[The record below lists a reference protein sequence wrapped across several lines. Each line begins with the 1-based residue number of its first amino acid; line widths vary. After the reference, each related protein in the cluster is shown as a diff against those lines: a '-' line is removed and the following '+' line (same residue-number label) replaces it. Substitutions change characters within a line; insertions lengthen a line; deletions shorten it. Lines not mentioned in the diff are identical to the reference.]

1 MRMNSEAM
9 EWAEKELSKY
19 DIKVDLNKLDFFKTQ
34 SAVYYLNPCQKIIME
49 YYGSF
54 IAQTQLGAYVMQEKD
69 SGLQILERPF
79 EYITIDRTWNNGADA
94 VYIRYYGTYGKHI
107 QNKRKRY
114 LKIYRSNKGE
124 YINLLQRRIYLKDL
138 PLAKKLFSV
147 EINLMLE
154 EEKKDRQK
162 KNKIMLTKKYIRA
175 IKEQD
180 FWLGRKIL
188 HLLIDKTVTLYLDDT
203 SWKLEMICQDL
214 GLDIRYPS
222 NGNYVK
228 VYL

>member
-1 MRMNSEAM
+1 MKIKDM
-9 EWAEKELSKY
+9 EWAESELSNY
-19 DIKVDLNKLDFFKTQ
+19 NIKVDLNKLEFSKTQ

-54 IAQTQLGAYVMQEKD
+54 IAQTQLGAYIMQEKD
-69 SGLQILERPF
+69 CGLQILERPF
-79 EYITIDRTWNNGADA
+79 NYITIDRTWNNGSDA
-94 VYIRYYGTYGKHI
+94 VYIEYYDTKGKRI
-107 QNKRKRY
+107 QNKRRKY
-114 LKIYRSNKGE
+114 LKVYRSSKGE
-124 YINLLQRRIYLKDL
+124 YINLLQRRVYLKDL
-138 PLAKKLFSV
+138 PTAKRFFAD
-147 EINLMLE
+147 EISLMLE